1 MFIFLFK
8 MNSFNFIRIEKDYYN
23 HINIDE
29 IFNNVEIF
37 IYPINEFINE
47 TNKLNI
53 SLRQNEIELIKKE
66 INNYNACDFEE
77 NNKYLFSYKL
87 FN

>member
-1 MFIFLFK
+1 MK
-8 MNSFNFIRIEKDYYN
+8 
-23 HINIDE
+23 
-29 IFNNVEIF
+29 IFNNIEIF

>member
-1 MFIFLFK
+1 

-23 HINIDE
+23 HININE

-53 SLRQNEIELIKKE
+53 PLRQNEIESIKKR
-66 INNYNACDFEE
+66 
-77 NNKYLFSYKL
+77 NK
-87 FN
+87 